1 MDEALK
7 PGVPSGMREYHE
19 PRTDARE
26 VDEVAREEMA
36 QHSPDGRQPD
46 VESRGRG
53 RKVFVLVLAVGLPL
67 VIGGVIY
74 WGGMAALGMGL
85 VYVLVFA
92 FVAFPVWY
100 AGLMRRREESEA
112 TEIVKHT
119 LGERGERDD
128 GGRGGRERAA

>member
-1 MDEALK
+1 MDETRK
-7 PGVPSGMREYHE
+7 PGEYSGVREHHE
-19 PRTDARE
+19 PPTDARE
-26 VDEVAREEMA
+26 IDEVAREEVA

-46 VESRGRG
+46 RVSEGRG
-53 RKVFVLVLAVGLPL
+53 RKVFVVVLAVGLPL

-74 WGGMAALGMGL
+74 WGGMAALLMGL

-100 AGLMRRREESEA
+100 AGLMRKREEAEA

-119 LGERGERDD
+119 LNERDSK
-128 GGRGGRERAA
+128 GRAA

>member
-7 PGVPSGMREYHE
+7 PGERPGGGGSPSGMREYHE
-19 PRTDARE
+19 PTTDARE
-26 VDEVAREEMA
+26 IDEVAREEMA

-46 VESRGRG
+46 VASRGRG
-53 RKVFVLVLAVGLPL
+53 RTAIVLVLSVGLPL
-67 VIGGVIY
+67 VVGGVIY
-74 WGGMAALGMGL
+74 WGGMAALLMGL

-92 FVAFPVWY
+92 AVAFPVWY

-119 LGERGERDD
+119 LNERDSK
-128 GGRGGRERAA
+128 GKAA